1 MRDVLMCKMVMA
13 CRSLQSSA
21 YVPLLVWQDT
31 SRLPQVQKARSR
43 SEAHLET
50 CSASIWKQIY
60 HICNIYIYIRIKN
73 TILHNVQIYS
83 RIENNVYIY
92 TYATSHWIFR
102 QTSLA
107 ISTAHPFL
115 RRWMGLHSGAG
126 ASDESETA

>member
-1 MRDVLMCKMVMA
+1 MQDGDGLQEFAVICLCAAFSLAGYQSVTSSSKGAIPFRGAFGNMQCKHM
-13 CRSLQSSA
+13 
-21 YVPLLVWQDT
+21 
-31 SRLPQVQKARSR
+31 
-43 SEAHLET
+43 ET
-50 CSASIWKQIY
+50 NIPYMQ
-60 HICNIYIYIRIKN
+60 HIYIYIRIKN